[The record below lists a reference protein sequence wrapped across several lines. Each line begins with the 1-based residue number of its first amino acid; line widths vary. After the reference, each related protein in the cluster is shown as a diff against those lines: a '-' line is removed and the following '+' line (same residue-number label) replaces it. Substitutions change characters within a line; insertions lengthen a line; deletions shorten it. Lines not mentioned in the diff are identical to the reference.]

1 MEPWKRA
8 SLVSATTKQEAEGR
22 ISESGSSPESW
33 TWVEGCVWTE
43 AMLAALGNGV
53 KGGKWFSLMDKVY
66 APKTL
71 AAAWQRVQANAGA
84 CGVDQMSVGIFA
96 ANSQRYL
103 TELSQAIRSG
113 SYEPQA
119 IRRVT
124 IAKAGGGE
132 RPLGIPTVKDRIAQ
146 TALKLVL
153 EPVFEREFLDSS
165 YGFRP
170 QRGCKDALREVQKLL
185 NAGRVWVVDAD
196 LKSYF
201 DTISHEMLMEKLKRR
216 IADGKVLHL
225 IERYLQQEIVA
236 QLSHWVP
243 TMGSPQGAVISPLLA
258 NVYLHDLDQEMANAG
273 YKMVRYADDFV
284 VLCESQEQA
293 QAALARVTEWV
304 QVHQLTLHPDKTHN
318 GNCMER
324 GQGFDFL
331 GYRFEAGHRNIRRKS
346 INAFR
351 DKVRALTRRNC
362 GQSLKYLVDR
372 LNPMLKGWLGYFK
385 HAKGGIFANLDGFV
399 RRRLRSILCKH
410 NKLGYYHRSK
420 AISQRW
426 PKTYFANLGLFTL
439 YEARAAASQPRCGNS
454 QMESRMRENRTY
466 GSEGGVI

>member
-1 MEPWKRA
+1 MP
-8 SLVSATTKQEAEGR
+8 ATAKQEAEIQ
-22 ISESGSSPESW
+22 ISSIGGNSPENWS
-33 TWVEGCVWTE
+33 WVEGCVWTE

-71 AAAWQRVQANAGA
+71 ARAWQRVQANAGA
-84 CGVDQMSVGIFA
+84 CGVDQMSVEIFA
-96 ANSQRYL
+96 TNAQNYL
-103 TELSQAIRSG
+103 TELGQAMRTG

-119 IRRVT
+119 IRRVP
-124 IAKAGGGE
+124 IPKVGGGE

-146 TALKLVL
+146 TALKFVL
-153 EPVFEREFLDSS
+153 EPVFEREFLESS

-170 QRGCKDALREVQKLL
+170 QRGCKDALREVQHQL

-236 QLSHWVP
+236 QLSRWVP
-243 TMGSPQGAVISPLLA
+243 TMGAPQGAVISPLLA
-258 NVYLHDLDQEMANAG
+258 NVFLHDLDEAMANAD

-284 VLCESQEQA
+284 VLCENQEQA

-304 QVHQLTLHPDKTHN
+304 EAHQLTLHPDKTHV
-318 GNCMER
+318 GNCLVR

-331 GYRFEAGHRNIRRKS
+331 GYRFEAGHRTIRRKS
-346 INAFR
+346 VQAFR
-351 DKVRALTRRNC
+351 EKVRKLTRRNC

-372 LNPMLKGWLGYFK
+372 LNPMLKGWFGYFK

-410 NKLGYYHRSK
+410 NKLGYYHTSK

-426 PKTYFANLGLFTL
+426 PNTYFANLGLFTL
-439 YEARAAASQPRCGNS
+439 YEARDAASQSRCGNS
-454 QMESRMRENRTY
+454 
-466 GSEGGVI
+466 

>member
-1 MEPWKRA
+1 MDEGQMEPQKRA
-8 SLVSATTKQEAEGR
+8 SLVLETTKQGAETQTNDR
-22 ISESGSSPESW
+22 GSNPENW

-84 CGVDQMSVGIFA
+84 HGVDQMSVEIFA
-96 ANSQRYL
+96 ANAQSHL
-103 TELSQAIRSG
+103 AELSQAIRSG

-124 IAKAGGGE
+124 IPKAGGGE

-146 TALKLVL
+146 TALKFVI

-170 QRGCKDALREVQKLL
+170 QRGCKDALREVQCQL

-201 DTISHEMLMEKLKRR
+201 DTISHEMLMDKLKRR
-216 IADGKVLHL
+216 IADGKVLQL
-225 IERYLQQEIVA
+225 IERYLQQDIVA
-236 QLSHWVP
+236 QAGRWTP
-243 TMGSPQGAVISPLLA
+243 TMGTPQGAVISPLLA
-258 NVYLHDLDQEMANAG
+258 NVYLHDLDQEMADAG
-273 YKMVRYADDFV
+273 YTMVRYADDFV

-293 QAALARVTEWV
+293 QAALARISVWV
-304 QVHQLTLHPDKTHN
+304 QAHQLTLHPDKTHV
-318 GNCMER
+318 GNCLER
-324 GQGFDFL
+324 GQGFEFL
-331 GYRFEAGHRNIRRKS
+331 GYRFEAGHRVIRRKS
-346 INAFR
+346 IQAFR
-351 DKVRALTRRNC
+351 DKVRKLTRRNC
-362 GQSLKYLVDR
+362 GQSLKYLADR
-372 LNPMLKGWLGYFK
+372 LNPMMKGWFGYFK
-385 HAKGGIFANLDGFV
+385 HAKGGIFAKLDGFV

-410 NKLGYYHRSK
+410 NKLGYYHKSK
-420 AISQRW
+420 AIHQRW
-426 PKTYFANLGLFTL
+426 PNTFFAKLGLFTL
-439 YEARAAASQPRCGNS
+439 YEARAAASRPR
-454 QMESRMRENRTY
+454 
-466 GSEGGVI
+466 